1 MLVGHMRYPESE
13 EHCVVA
19 AVRSPG
25 EEIGF
30 DESHRF
36 VPVPST
42 RPGQHLRCGVYG
54 SDGRCKA
61 SEVLSP
67 NTSAACEFQHIACWT
82 KRVDGREQLIQTDEI
97 KTGVDT
103 LILVVARGSS
113 IERDLLREDRVFHAP
128 RLAYG

>member
-1 MLVGHMRYPESE
+1 MRYPEPE
-13 EHCVVA
+13 ENRVVA

-42 RPGQHLRCGVYG
+42 SSVQHLRCGVYG
-54 SDGRCKA
+54 GDGRCKA
-61 SEVLSP
+61 SEVLRP
-67 NTSAACEFQHIACWT
+67 NTSAACEFQHIAGWT
-82 KRVDGREQLIQTDEI
+82 KRVDRGEQLIQTDEI

-103 LILVVARGSS
+103 LIRIVARGRS
-113 IERDLLREDRVFHAP
+113 IERDLFHEDRVFHA
-128 RLAYG
+128 